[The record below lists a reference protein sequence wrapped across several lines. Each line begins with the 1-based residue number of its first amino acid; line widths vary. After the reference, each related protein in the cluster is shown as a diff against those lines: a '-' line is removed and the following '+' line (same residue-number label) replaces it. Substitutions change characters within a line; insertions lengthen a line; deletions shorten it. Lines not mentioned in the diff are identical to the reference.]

1 MRRLRFKH
9 TLVARSG
16 GGWRLDL
23 SSRKDGHKTSKY
35 YGPYCTALPEA
46 LNGLLN
52 RLRDALALEGEGGD
66 EAYLFGP
73 NHSIDRPYESAAW
86 TMAVKRAFQKHHGR
100 EVAPKTLRSSFI
112 TWLRSE
118 TTCPEVLKV
127 RVHAK
132 RRASCQP
139 DGLGVTRVAHA
150 SLIPS
155 ECRRAGGGARAE
167 AFRASPAKR
176 VVRPGARH
184 AAGQG
189 GIRLCARAWI

>member
-1 MRRLRFKH
+1 MWCVRAAIAWLNLICHGQTRTSSHAPSNPQVRRLRFKH

-35 YGPYCTALPEA
+35 YGPYCTALPDA
-46 LNGLLN
+46 LNDVLG

-86 TMAVKRAFQKHHGR
+86 SMAVKRTFLKHYGR
-100 EVAPKTLRSSFI
+100 EIAPKTLRSSFI
-112 TWLRSE
+112 TWVRSE

-127 RVHAK
+127 R
-132 RRASCQP
+132 AS
-139 DGLGVTRVAHA
+139 V
-150 SLIPS
+150 
-155 ECRRAGGGARAE
+155 
-167 AFRASPAKR
+167 
-176 VVRPGARH
+176 
-184 AAGQG
+184 
-189 GIRLCARAWI
+189 